1 MRKKDGSAR
10 LASDT
15 KRDLTCINPDPDI
28 NYKNFTKMKKQLKSL
43 QDKKLNSHDMIS
55 LKGGKKSQ
63 EPTTTM
69 VMTNCGGGQT
79 ADDGSTDDSDWA
91 TGSDL

>member
-1 MRKKDGSAR
+1 
-10 LASDT
+10 
-15 KRDLTCINPDPDI
+15 
-28 NYKNFTKMKKQLKSL
+28 MKKKLKSL
-43 QDKKLNSHDMIS
+43 QDKKLNANDMIS
-55 LKGGKKSQ
+55 LKGGKKRQ
-63 EPTTTM
+63 EPATTM